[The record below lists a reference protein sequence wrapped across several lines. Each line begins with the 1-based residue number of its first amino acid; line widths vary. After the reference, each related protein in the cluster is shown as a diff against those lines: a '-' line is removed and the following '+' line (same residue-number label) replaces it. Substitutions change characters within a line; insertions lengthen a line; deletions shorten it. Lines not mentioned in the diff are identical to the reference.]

1 MANRVKTSVY
11 IDRQESIKNINNTL
25 ENLKLNNINIGFN
38 TTSLNDLNKTINN
51 VFDNLSTN
59 FNKITSM
66 NTVFDDKGNA
76 VRNIANIKDE
86 LGNTL
91 KVMQDVKN
99 ESTAFSLG
107 NNFEKQEKELD
118 KFNKKIKEMQ
128 EITSLYK
135 NAEIIKPDTI
145 NKIDKA
151 INKLDFFKST
161 EEDIQKVQD
170 RVNRLSSSENG
181 IVKLRDTISKI
192 KKVKIS
198 FFRIMAV
205 PLRVAMSRVR

>member
-38 TTSLNDLNKTINN
+38 TTNLNDLNKTINN
-51 VFDNLSTN
+51 VFNNLSTN

-107 NNFEKQEKELD
+107 NNFEKQEKEVK
-118 KFNKKIKEMQ
+118 KFNDEVLKLIQ
-128 EITSLYK
+128 
-135 NAEIIKPDTI
+135 TI
-145 NKIDKA
+145 NIA
-151 INKLDFFKST
+151 KS
-161 EEDIQKVQD
+161 
-170 RVNRLSSSENG
+170 NNL
-181 IVKLRDTISKI
+181 
-192 KKVKIS
+192 
-198 FFRIMAV
+198 
-205 PLRVAMSRVR
+205 